1 MCDVGEWAS
10 VYECGRVFGCLHQVG
25 QESVFQQYRDR
36 SGHTE
41 IVYSER
47 LVIVRISQQDVAD
60 TAFQVFD
67 VRCQA
72 KDRHDF
78 RSGCDVKTC
87 LRRYTV
93 GRSAQAGNNVAQ
105 AAVIHVQYAFPFD
118 FFQTFTGITRLV
130 DVIVQQCRDHI
141 VGRSNRMEIPRKMQ
155 VDVFHRQ
162 HLRVSASGSSAL
174 HAEAWT
180 Q

>member
-130 DVIVQQCRDHI
+130 D
-141 VGRSNRMEIPRKMQ
+141 
-155 VDVFHRQ
+155 
-162 HLRVSASGSSAL
+162 
-174 HAEAWT
+174 
-180 Q
+180 

>member
-1 MCDVGEWAS
+1 VCDVGEWAS

-105 AAVIHVQYAFPFD
+105 AAVVHV
-118 FFQTFTGITRLV
+118 
-130 DVIVQQCRDHI
+130 
-141 VGRSNRMEIPRKMQ
+141 
-155 VDVFHRQ
+155 
-162 HLRVSASGSSAL
+162 
-174 HAEAWT
+174 
-180 Q
+180 